1 MNKIMTSYREVRSQV
16 DKLTLEEQL
25 QLLEDLRIIVRRDSK
40 NKSQRSIMK
49 LEGMG
54 KDIWQGIDAQK
65 YVERE
70 RISWDG

>member
-1 MNKIMTSYREVRSQV
+1 MTSYREIRSQV
-16 DKLTLEEQL
+16 DRLTLEEQL
-25 QLLEDLRIIVRRDSK
+25 QLLEDFKIIVRRDSK
-40 NKSQRSIMK
+40 NKSKRSIMK